1 MKPRRL
7 PSGSWNVRIMLEG
20 QSYSFTHSD
29 RREVMR
35 MASAFAAEHRIRME
49 NPTLLERLRDYVAEN
64 AERLSPS
71 TVRSYEGM
79 IRMIAE
85 RSPRI
90 ANKRISALTEQDIID
105 IVRPLRTL
113 KTKRNYV
120 NFVHC
125 ATGKGVNQ
133 KLYGKASKQVHV
145 PTELEVKGLIAL
157 FRDSD
162 MEIPVMLGAYGGLRR
177 GEICALTM
185 SDIDGD
191 FVNVSR
197 AVVRDPVG
205 EWVTK
210 EPKTAS
216 SIRRVLLP
224 HFVIERIRER
234 GHITHLLPNQV
245 SDKFWKKQLRLGISR
260 PYCFHSLRHF
270 HASYLHAL
278 NIPDAYIMARGG
290 WSSPAVMQSVYRHAL
305 TDHISVTD
313 LLAVSAFQNPFQ
325 DNPAT
330 Q

>member
-1 MKPRRL
+1 MKPRKL
-7 PSGSWNVRIMLEG
+7 PSGSWNVRIMCNG
-20 QSYSFTHSD
+20 RSYSFTD
-29 RREVMR
+29 PDKRRVMR
-35 MASAFAAEHRIRME
+35 MASDFADDYRRKMD
-49 NPTLLERLRDYVAEN
+49 NPTLLERMREYVAEN
-64 AERLSPS
+64 EERLSPS
-71 TVRSYEGM
+71 TVRSYNGM
-79 IRMIAE
+79 IRMIEE
-85 RSPRI
+85 RTPRI
-90 ANKRISALTEQDIID
+90 ASKRLSTITEQDVSD

-120 NFVHC
+120 NFIHA

-162 MEIPVMLGAYGGLRR
+162 MEIPVLLGAYGGLRR

-197 AVVRDPVG
+197 AVVRDPLG

-210 EPKTAS
+210 EPKTPS

-234 GHITHLLPNQV
+234 GCITHLFPNQV

-270 HASYLHAL
+270 HASYLHYL
-278 NIPDAYIMARGG
+278 NIPDAYIQKRGG
-290 WSSPAVMQSVYRHAL
+290 WANASTLQNIYRHAL
-305 TDHISVTD
+305 ADKVTPTDIY
-313 LLAVSAFQNPFQ
+313 AVSAFQNPFQ
-325 DNPAT
+325 
-330 Q
+330 